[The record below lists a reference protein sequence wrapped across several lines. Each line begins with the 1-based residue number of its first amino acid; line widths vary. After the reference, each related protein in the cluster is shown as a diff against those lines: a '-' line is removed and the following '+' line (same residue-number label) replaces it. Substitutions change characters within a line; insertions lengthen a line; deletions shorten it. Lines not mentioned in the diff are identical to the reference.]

1 MKVNKHNKILLFIL
15 LFVLTILIRYP
26 IIPHELG
33 TDNFV
38 NHMTINFISEE
49 GGPVWVPHFL
59 MLFGF
64 GDMFNTEILISGI
77 SQLTG
82 LDVERSI
89 FYYSLIIGLIGII
102 GFYILIYLV
111 TKDFSIAYISS
122 LLFTISPEFIR
133 ETIWTITTRS
143 LLMVLIPFC
152 LYFIFRSINN
162 KDDLKN
168 YPFIIIFLIFL
179 MGTHNLVFLVFIM
192 IFAIFLTIV
201 ISRFKVV
208 ISINDKQL
216 NMLYLFILSILTSLS
231 AILFRVGPYDSRQ
244 NLWIKFTEGSLFSGQ
259 DAMTIFLNMSI
270 NYMNKIG
277 FPLFI
282 AFFGIIYLFK
292 KNKSTIFDKFC
303 LILILM
309 MSPLL
314 GVGIYTPLILML
326 PLLYL
331 ISLGLMEINKYLN
344 FNLYMNRFK
353 IPKNVIISFIII
365 FSVIFSIGMNFHWE
379 MWKTESVDSIQY
391 SKKTSDFIKEYGNG
405 TYIPNERSFAY
416 RWTAY
421 SGVLFKPY
429 KKPEKNM
436 DQYVPFFK
444 FDMDAIESGKPLSM
458 VQYKRIS
465 ENINGSK
472 NSEDD
477 ISGDFWYEVTEI
489 WNNNT
494 NSMRS
499 YFEKNQVK
507 YSIKTKIIPYSNEYI
522 DTMPFF
528 VDINSNKGKI
538 FDTRIEEV
546 WYI

>member
-1 MKVNKHNKILLFIL
+1 MEVNKRNKILLFIL

-26 IIPHELG
+26 VLPHELG
-33 TDNFV
+33 TDSFV
-38 NHMTINFISEE
+38 NHMTINLISEE

-59 MLFGF
+59 MLLGF
-64 GDMFNTEILISGI
+64 GDRFNMEILISGI

-82 LDVERSI
+82 LDVETTI
-89 FYYSLIIGLIGII
+89 LYYSFIIALMGII
-102 GFYILIYLV
+102 GFFILIYFV
-111 TKDFSIAYISS
+111 TRDFSIAYISS
-122 LLFTISPEFIR
+122 LLFSIEPEFIR
-133 ETIWTITTRS
+133 QTIWTATTRS
-143 LLMVLIPFC
+143 LMIALIPFC
-152 LYFIFRSINN
+152 LYFIFRGINI
-162 KDDLKN
+162 KDYLKN
-168 YPFIIIFLIFL
+168 CTFIIIFLILL
-179 MGTHNLVFLVFIM
+179 MGTHNLVFLFFIM

-201 ISRFKVV
+201 ISRFKVA

-216 NMLYLFILSILTSLS
+216 NFIYLFVLSVLAFLS
-231 AILFRVGPYDSRQ
+231 AMLFKLGPYESKP

-277 FPLFI
+277 FLLFI

-292 KNKSTIFDKFC
+292 KNKTTIFDKFC

-331 ISLGLMEINKYLN
+331 ISLGLLEINKYLN
-344 FNLYMNRFK
+344 INLYMARLK
-353 IPKNVIISFIII
+353 IPKNAIISLLII
-365 FSVIFSIGMNFHWE
+365 FSVIFALFMNFHWE
-379 MWKTESVDSIQY
+379 AWGTESTDSIEY
-391 SKKTSDFIKEYGNG
+391 SKITSEFIREYGNG
-405 TYIPNERSFAY
+405 TYIPNQRSLAY

-429 KKPEKNM
+429 NKPEKNI
-436 DQYVPFFK
+436 DQYVPFLK
-444 FDMDAIESGKPLSM
+444 FDMDAIEGGKPFSM

-465 ENINGSK
+465 ENINGLK
-472 NSEDD
+472 NSDDD
-477 ISGDFWYEVTEI
+477 ISGDFWYAVTTI
-489 WNNNT
+489 WDNNT
-494 NSMRS
+494 DSMRS
-499 YFEKNQVK
+499 YFDKNQVK
-507 YSIKTKIIPYSNEYI
+507 YSIKTKIDPYSNEYI
-522 DTMPFF
+522 DKMAFF